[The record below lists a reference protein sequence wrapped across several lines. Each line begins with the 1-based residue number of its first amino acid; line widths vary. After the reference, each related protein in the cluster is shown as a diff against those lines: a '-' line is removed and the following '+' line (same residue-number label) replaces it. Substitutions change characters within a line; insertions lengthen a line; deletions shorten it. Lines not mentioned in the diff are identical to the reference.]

1 MIIEAKSLNISK
13 LSPTIYK
20 KFTSSLPSGVYS
32 RSERLAY
39 YSNSVIYYACVCMH
53 ERACIQTHTHTHE
66 KPYDNLSRQREKY
79 MTSIPDLKKKN
90 SAN

>member
-53 ERACIQTHTHTHE
+53 ERVCIQTHTHTHTKNHTIISADKE
-66 KPYDNLSRQREKY
+66 K
-79 MTSIPDLKKKN
+79 SI
-90 SAN
+90 